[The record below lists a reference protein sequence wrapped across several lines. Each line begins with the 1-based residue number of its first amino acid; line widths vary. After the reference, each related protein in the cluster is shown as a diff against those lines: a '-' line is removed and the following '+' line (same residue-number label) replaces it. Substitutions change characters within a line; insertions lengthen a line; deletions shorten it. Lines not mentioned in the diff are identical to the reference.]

1 VQQKI
6 CALLRNFDANHDAN
20 VITLL
25 LSVACE
31 VALHAVSF
39 PTSAMMT
46 SRNRLTNDFNL
57 VEWITASKGL

>member
-6 CALLRNFDANHDAN
+6 CALLRNFADNHDAN

-31 VALHAVSF
+31 LALHARTVK
-39 PTSAMMT
+39 TS
-46 SRNRLTNDFNL
+46 
-57 VEWITASKGL
+57 

>member
-6 CALLRNFDANHDAN
+6 CALLRNFADNHNAN

-31 VALHAVSF
+31 LALHAVASNV
-39 PTSAMMT
+39 S
-46 SRNRLTNDFNL
+46 NDD
-57 VEWITASKGL
+57 